1 MMFKVLVVDDDIN
14 ICELI
19 SLYLKKEE
27 FEVVLAHTG
36 NKAMELFARENPDIV
51 ILDLMLPGIDGLQ
64 VCRNIR
70 NISKTPII
78 MLTAKGETIDKI
90 LGLEI
95 GADDYICKPF
105 DPKELVARIKAVL
118 RRIEVKNENTSL
130 VEYENFKIDL
140 ANYYLEINGALLNI
154 PPKEFEVLYF
164 LAANPNKVFSRD
176 QLLNEVWGFDFFGD
190 TRTVDVHIKR
200 IREKIEGISNKWQL
214 KTVWGV
220 GYKFE
225 VISFEKND
233 IL

>member
-1 MMFKVLVVDDDIN
+1 MFKVLVVDDDIN